1 MVYTTAQAAKQ
12 IAVCK
17 NTLLRWVYEGLI
29 PDVGRDWRGWR
40 MWSEKDINKAKA
52 FMEAYHSKPIR
63 RLRRNSLSRA
73 EFAKAAAQSMGGFAK
88 SYAHRPEVGM

>member
-12 IAVCK
+12 ISVCK

-40 MWSEKDINKAKA
+40 VWRSRDVERVKA
-52 FMEAYHSKPIR
+52 FQKAYHSKPIR
-63 RLRRNSLSRA
+63 RVRRGTLSRA
-73 EFAKAAAQSMGGFAK
+73 ECAKAAALSMGSFAK
-88 SYAHRPEVGM
+88 GYSPRPGVGM